1 MMKKENKNSYDWI
14 VGCKF
19 PTALGPFRPISLEL
33 RL

>member
-14 VGCKF
+14 PRCKF
-19 PTALGPFRPISLEL
+19 PTALGLFRPVGLEL